1 MTDEK
6 IKTNGKIQRKLVTKN
21 IWDCRPT
28 VGQTLIFGPYHDTY
42 RNFASSNTSP
52 LEAHVGFFRLLM
64 KGFFGPYVLRPFDKK
79 LIFQF
84 VTYTH

>member
-42 RNFASSNTSP
+42 RKIASSNMSR
-52 LEAHVGFFRLLM
+52 LVAHVGFFRLLM
-64 KGFFGPYVLRPFDKK
+64 KGIFGPYVLWPLDIN
-79 LIFQF
+79 LIF
-84 VTYTH
+84 